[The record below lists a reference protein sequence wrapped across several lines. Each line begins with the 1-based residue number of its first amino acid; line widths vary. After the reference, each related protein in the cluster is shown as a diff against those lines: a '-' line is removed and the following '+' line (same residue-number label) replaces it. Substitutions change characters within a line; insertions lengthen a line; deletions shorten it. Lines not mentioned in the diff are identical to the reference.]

1 MAEVNI
7 LYKIYLDEDEENK
20 NIINEKPYYY
30 MKKEG
35 QKEIT
40 KEILKNY
47 LIEDGYNSKYFELIS
62 KYKIQLKNEKDEE
75 IKENENGAYI
85 LEENQHYKLYLD
97 LVIDKAK
104 EEARIKKEQEKEKE
118 NEKNEYELQLSNVN
132 QIANEVN
139 DIKRQ
144 MNYLKKDIKNEQ
156 NEVITWIKKNLYINK
171 KLLSKFE
178 EKKNETMIRS
188 SKKQEPVI
196 QDNLSLTSVFVSKDK
211 VNNYTNRTNSDEIP
225 ENEINGDSKK
235 YCKIIYLFS
244 RFKRKENVKDILIQE
259 NEPKEKDNLLEE
271 DYSFY
276 QQILNI
282 HNIIKNKKEIYVDLK
297 LKQIKE
303 SLFLKDNPNIL
314 HLRVDSFIKDD
325 KKIYFNWENMNYEH
339 DEYSLDTLIKSLK
352 TYGKID
358 NLKLLIISS
367 QNIKEIKKDFDTL
380 KNLKNINKIYINHS
394 KLTEI
399 EENNLIN
406 YIYNNFIIEK
416 KTIRN
421 SIPNNNKYKA
431 KDLFIL
437 DIKNDEK
444 CFVYENNIPDPEQ
457 ESKNLL
463 SFEMMENN
471 YCIIGRREELN
482 QCLSKLKNSERI
494 CVLGPK
500 GVGKKSFVK
509 KVGFSVIERSICDK
523 AYYLEINLVDFS
535 NLEMKLNILI
545 DEIEGYC
552 PKKPKILL
560 IIYFNEPISRIYDLK
575 EFIHYCENIKKDFKI
590 SYIFTF
596 TLDNTNIKEYQNEY
610 TDDLIL
616 THFQNYNKEGKIIQ
630 NFKKFKDL
638 FNFCVKERKIESKNL
653 GTVNKLFD
661 DLTKEPYEKE
671 IRTSLEV
678 NNRSGQTSIIM
689 NKESL
694 NEETINAGK
703 KNNLIYNSIRF
714 EPNNNQQNEELLKGA
729 KINNIFL
736 LSIYL
741 NFCKDNDIKTVFN
754 RLINDDDEQIKKQ
767 IISTIMKSEGDNKKN
782 IDYIY
787 EIFLYLNKL
796 VCGIGKSTLKM
807 LLQDKSET
815 KIKFIKEKLYGLIIV
830 EYYMEEEIFR
840 IDSSFKYLIEQI
852 INNDRNL
859 MIFNNIFKNYFK
871 CFRMLLDEDNIK
883 GGFHACIDNN
893 FWFSDEVKKLFK
905 KSKREINAPKF
916 VCDIDSNN
924 IYHFIKNNSNDI
936 YNDID
941 IRAYI
946 DDISISLPT
955 ILYFTNNF
963 YYEYLIIDVFE
974 KFYESLKA
982 KENTLK
988 INELILRLGIFKYW
1002 VSKNPSFFEKSLK
1015 SAGITDKLNINLN
1028 DDAKFEYYLS
1038 KIYDCIIKKDRN
1050 IEEFSYECRKILT
1063 NKDDIY
1069 YKLNEERLENLQKE
1083 AIIKIDKDPRHKFFF
1098 LLSNPLENKEFK
1110 TMLNSNFYL
1119 TQKLLTKIPSNFGV
1133 EFKTLKEDEIKK
1145 FNLISFFNNT
1155 IENNFININFLYLS
1169 NESLKKK
1176 LFESF
1181 KNANSQNH
1189 IKILILGY
1197 LGSEENF
1204 EKEIKDISKK
1214 INHII
1219 YISKNDT
1226 INFKENVKNYN
1237 NKSYYYYFEF
1247 YFIQFVH
1254 EFVSLITS
1262 KYEYCSINE
1271 AFMKAKRNFVTKF
1284 ERLFESEDLTENDG
1298 LKKEQ
1303 LNQKEDYKKLM
1314 SSIEGLIKIKS
1325 EIEDDFFEIEN
1336 IDEEENL
1343 NNHQKV
1349 INDIYDEYEFE
1360 YNKIK
1365 NIYYRKNPFT
1375 EETESQLK
1383 KGKYKKYMKLPGIEN
1398 LSPKN
1403 FKYFVEKEIY
1413 DVVDEVSFL
1422 EKKILNN
1429 KLVNIY
1435 GKDNVFDLG
1444 DELCKY
1450 FYMAGNFENGIFI
1463 ISPRN
1468 IEEEKDWL
1476 IEKIKLKGKTDNSE
1490 LSNIFIL
1497 LKILNINDKDINI
1510 NEIKE
1515 MASLLTTETHIHIVV
1530 CSEVEFNHLL
1540 NCEKCDLKDLK

>member
-7 LYKIYLDEDEENK
+7 LYKIYLDEDEGNK

-30 MKKEG
+30 MKKED

-40 KEILKNY
+40 QEILKNY
-47 LIEDGYNSKYFELIS
+47 LIEDGYNSGYFELIS

-75 IKENENGAYI
+75 LKENENGAYI
-85 LEENQHYKLYLD
+85 LEEKGHYKLYLD

-132 QIANEVN
+132 QITNEVN

-144 MNYLKKDIKNEQ
+144 MNYLQKDIKNEQ

-171 KLLSKFE
+171 KILSDIE
-178 EKKNETMIRS
+178 EKKNKTMIKS
-188 SKKQEPVI
+188 SKKQEPMI
-196 QDNLSLTSVFVSKDK
+196 QDNVNMTSILVSKDK
-211 VNNYTNRTNSDEIP
+211 VNNDTNRNISSETQEK
-225 ENEINGDSKK
+225 EIND
-235 YCKIIYLFS
+235 KIIYLFS

-259 NEPKEKDNLLEE
+259 NDPKEKDNLLEE

-282 HNIIKNKKEIYVDLK
+282 NNIIKNKKEIYVDLK

-303 SLFLKDNPNIL
+303 SLFLEENPNIL

-325 KKIYFNWENMNYEH
+325 NKIYFNWENTNYEYH
-339 DEYSLDTLIKSLK
+339 EYSLDTLMISLK
-352 TYGKID
+352 EYRKIN

-367 QNIKEIKKDFDTL
+367 QNIKEIKKNFDTL
-380 KNLKNINKIYINHS
+380 NNLKNINKIYINHS

-437 DIKNDEK
+437 DIKKDEK
-444 CFVYENNIPDPEQ
+444 CFVYKNNIPEPEQ

-463 SFEMMENN
+463 SIEMMENN
-471 YCIIGRREELN
+471 YCLIGRREELN
-482 QCLSKLKNSERI
+482 QCLSKLRNGEKRLCI
-494 CVLGPK
+494 YGPK

-509 KVGFSVIERSICDK
+509 KVGFSVIERNIFNK

-545 DEIEGYC
+545 DEIDGYC
-552 PKKPKILL
+552 SKDTKKVLL
-560 IIYFNEPISRIYDLK
+560 IIYFNEPISLIYDLK
-575 EFIHYCENIKKDFKI
+575 EFIHYCGSIKKGFQI
-590 SYIFTF
+590 TYIFTF
-596 TLDNTNIKEYQNEY
+596 TLDNSNIKEYQNEY

-616 THFQNYNKEGKIIQ
+616 THFQNYNNDGKIIQ
-630 NFKKFKDL
+630 NFKDL

-653 GTVNKLFD
+653 KNIIGTVNKMFD
-661 DLTKEPYEKE
+661 DLTKDPNEKE

-689 NKESL
+689 NKDSL
-694 NEETINAGK
+694 NEETINSGK
-703 KNNLIYNSIRF
+703 KNNLIYNSIKF
-714 EPNNNQQNEELLKGA
+714 EPNNNKQKEEILKGA

-741 NFCKDNDIKTVFN
+741 NFCKDIDIKTVFN
-754 RLINDDDEQIKKQ
+754 QLINDDDEQIKKQ

-796 VCGIGKSTLKM
+796 VYGVGKSTLKM

-815 KIKFIKEKLYGLIIV
+815 KINFIKEKLYGLIIV

-840 IDSSFKYLIEQI
+840 LDSSFKYLIEQI

-871 CFRMLLDEDNIK
+871 CFRKLLGEDKIK
-883 GGFHACIDNN
+883 GGFHACIKNN
-893 FWFSDEVKKLFK
+893 FWFNVEMEKQFDENKN
-905 KSKREINAPKF
+905 EINSPKF
-916 VCDIDSNN
+916 ICDIDSNN

-936 YNDID
+936 YADID

-955 ILYFTNNF
+955 LLYFTNNF
-963 YYEYLIIDVFE
+963 YFEYLIIDVFE
-974 KFYESLKA
+974 KFYGNLKA

-1015 SAGITDKLNINLN
+1015 AAGITDKLNINLN
-1028 DDAKFEYYLS
+1028 DDAKFEFYLS

-1050 IEEFSYECRKILT
+1050 IEEFHYECRKILQ
-1063 NKDDIY
+1063 NKND
-1069 YKLNEERLENLQKE
+1069 KANELNEERLKKLLEL
-1083 AIIKIDKDPRHKFFF
+1083 AIIKIDKDPRNKFFF
-1098 LLSNPLENKEFK
+1098 LLSNPLKNKELKEFK
-1110 TMLNSNFYL
+1110 TMLNGNFYL
-1119 TQKLLTKIPSNFGV
+1119 TQKLLTKIPSNFGL
-1133 EFKTLKEDEIKK
+1133 EFKILEEDEIRK
-1145 FNLISFFNNT
+1145 FNLISFFNNSDK
-1155 IENNFININFLYLS
+1155 NNSININFLYLS

-1176 LFESF
+1176 VFESF

-1237 NKSYYYYFEF
+1237 NKSYYYYFEL

-1254 EFVSLITS
+1254 EFVSFITS
-1262 KYEYCSINE
+1262 KYEYCSIND

-1284 ERLFESEDLTENDG
+1284 ERLFESEDLTENDD

-1303 LNQKEDYKKLM
+1303 LNQKKDYKKLI
-1314 SSIEGLIKIKS
+1314 SSIESLIKIKS
-1325 EIEDDFFEIEN
+1325 EIDDDFFEIEN

-1413 DVVDEVSFL
+1413 DVVDEVSIL

-1429 KLVNIY
+1429 NLVNIY
-1435 GKDNVFDLG
+1435 GKDYVFDLG

-1450 FYMAGNFENGIFI
+1450 FYMAGNFENGIYI
-1463 ISPRN
+1463 VSPRN

-1476 IEKIKLKGKTDNSE
+1476 IEKIKLKGNTDDQE
-1490 LSNIFIL
+1490 LSNILIL
-1497 LKILNINDKDINI
+1497 LKLLNINDKDINI
-1510 NEIKE
+1510 GEIKKL
-1515 MASLLTTETHIHIVV
+1515 ASLLVTKTNIHIVV
-1530 CSEVEFNHLL
+1530 CSEVEFEPLL
-1540 NCEKCDLKDLK
+1540 NCEKCDLKKLK